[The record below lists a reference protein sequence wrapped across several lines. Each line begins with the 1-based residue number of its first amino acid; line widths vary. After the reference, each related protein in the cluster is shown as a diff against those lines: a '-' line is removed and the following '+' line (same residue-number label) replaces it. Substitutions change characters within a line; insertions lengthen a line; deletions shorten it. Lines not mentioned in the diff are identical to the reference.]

1 MVLEALA
8 LTCAHPKDQSVGVT
22 VVYSRR
28 YYPDQGN
35 SEFLEKALSVFNSLD
50 FSDLE

>member
-28 YYPDQGN
+28 YYPDKQDPG
-35 SEFLEKALSVFNSLD
+35 FLEKALTVLDSVEFN
-50 FSDLE
+50 DL